1 MIDLKEY
8 IDTEIENS
16 LILESSEFYDSF
28 TNQMQNLIENWCLI
42 RYCTLGEQSDDDDFN
57 PEVLQ
62 NKIHWIVELQATMLN
77 IKRIPKSLKNKY
89 STVLDK
95 VLENNDIVD
104 KSSWKTILS
113 RLEDKC
119 EKEKINIPEPTNQS
133 SDHYENDP
141 IIIRS
146 AKDFIKYGIKDVIYT
161 IMDNFKS
168 KPGDKKSNYEKYT
181 NTI

>member
-1 MIDLKEY
+1 M
-8 IDTEIENS
+8 TS
-16 LILESSEFYDSF
+16 LEEFINEGINRSDYLDKVSSYFR
-28 TNQMQNLIENWCLI
+28 QIVENWCLI
-42 RYCTLGEQSDDDDFN
+42 RYCTLCEQSHN
-57 PEVLQ
+57 YKVPSRT
-62 NKIHWIVELQATMLN
+62 KIHWMSELQATMSN

-104 KSSWKTILS
+104 KSSWKTILY

-119 EKEKINIPEPTNQS
+119 KKEKINIPEPTNQS

-168 KPGDKKSNYEKYT
+168 KPADKKSNYEKYT